1 MKMNLIKQVTGEFIP
16 ADEESYI
23 ASSKIKVGQ
32 VYKHSV
38 TLNQNYRLHKK
49 IFAFFSFC
57 TQHYYGDN
65 EAHKDTFQLDFVR
78 EKLTILA
85 GYHRQVF
92 NRDGG
97 FTLKAESLKYEKMP
111 PEKRG
116 EFYQKIVTAALNHV
130 FDRTTDENTINQL
143 VNWF

>member
-1 MKMNLIKQVTGEFIP
+1 MRMNLIKQVTGEYIP
-16 ADEESYI
+16 ADEESYL
-23 ASSKIKVGQ
+23 ASAKIKVG
-32 VYKHSV
+32 VVNKCDV

-49 IFAFFSFC
+49 IFAFFAFC
-57 TQHYYGDN
+57 TRHYYGDN
-65 EAHKDTFQLDFVR
+65 EAHKDSFQLEFVR

-97 FTLKAESLKYEKMP
+97 FTLKAQSLKYEKMA

-116 EFYQKIVTAALNHV
+116 EFYQKIVTAAMANV

-143 VNWF
+143 INWF